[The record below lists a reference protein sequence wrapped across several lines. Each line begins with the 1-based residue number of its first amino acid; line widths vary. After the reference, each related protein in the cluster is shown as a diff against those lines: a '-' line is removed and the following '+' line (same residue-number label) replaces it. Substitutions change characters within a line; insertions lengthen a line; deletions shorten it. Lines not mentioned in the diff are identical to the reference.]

1 VRWRELRTCWILFSE
16 EEVTT
21 IPDVAA
27 AIYAAKREKV

>member
-21 IPDVAA
+21 IPDEAE
-27 AIYAAKREKV
+27 AIYATKREKV